1 MIIDK
6 IFKVTLYS
14 VLRNLHFS
22 LPTVSLDLSGNF
34 WVSYSSVFE
43 FSLGNHLRR
52 TSLSTFD
59 NTAFHLYWW
68 ESVNAK
74 QFEEVLNYKFQ
85 KKYTNLDFHYFL
97 VDKLLGFFSLGIVE
111 SRIVNVELCSGA
123 AHSDIILIPFCSV
136 TLIRS
141 GCEFL
146 TSTNLCIFVFEW
158 CDTGLKL
165 SGYFSFIF
173 YRLNFTFN

>member
-43 FSLGNHLRR
+43 FSLGNHLHR

-59 NTAFHLYWW
+59 NTAFHLY
-68 ESVNAK
+68 
-74 QFEEVLNYKFQ
+74 
-85 KKYTNLDFHYFL
+85 
-97 VDKLLGFFSLGIVE
+97 
-111 SRIVNVELCSGA
+111 
-123 AHSDIILIPFCSV
+123 
-136 TLIRS
+136 
-141 GCEFL
+141 
-146 TSTNLCIFVFEW
+146 
-158 CDTGLKL
+158 
-165 SGYFSFIF
+165 
-173 YRLNFTFN
+173 